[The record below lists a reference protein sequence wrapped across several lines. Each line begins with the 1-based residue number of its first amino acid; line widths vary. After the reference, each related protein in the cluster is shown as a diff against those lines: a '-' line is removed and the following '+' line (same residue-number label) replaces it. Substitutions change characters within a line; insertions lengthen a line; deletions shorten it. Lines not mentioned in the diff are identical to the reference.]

1 MGVSV
6 NTDLLDMD
14 RLPTQQELREFF
26 LSNDWTALKPYDF
39 KKWHQEKIED
49 KLYVGKIFNKFWHK
63 ISRNHGQK
71 ADQKCYTKEYPPEL
85 LRQTVDD
92 VVSGSVAEMVNEH
105 PEIVQTA
112 FDNLP
117 DDFLSGGLET
127 VKAVM
132 TGQKTDNPQPLTDED
147 IAKVDRFVDNALDT
161 LMTTVDYDGLVG
173 ACRDIGAP
181 EDFSERIINYPRT
194 EFEEKHFSQ
203 PFSFR

>member
-173 ACRDIGAP
+173 ACST
-181 EDFSERIINYPRT
+181 F
-194 EFEEKHFSQ
+194 
-203 PFSFR
+203 